1 MDISGKFCLKLELL
15 FRNEEFIAA
24 MLACCVQFVREKI
37 MLPRSARLPIK
48 WTLVLQQMFC
58 RV

>member
-1 MDISGKFCLKLELL
+1 MDISGQFCLKLELL
-15 FRNEEFIAA
+15 LRNEEFIAA

-37 MLPRSARLPIK
+37 MLPRSTRLPIK
-48 WTLVLQQMFC
+48 WTLVLQQIFC